1 MKVITM
7 MKINISFMV
16 SAWKWETFSVVC
28 SLANLISNFKKSIC
42 IYLCYIAQNFSL
54 FLLRKA

>member
-28 SLANLISNFKKSIC
+28 SLANLILRKA
-42 IYLCYIAQNFSL
+42 YAHLCLIAQNFSL